1 MGQRQAEAKKSG
13 ATRRAERRPA
23 QPSGKNPNKN
33 KPEERMGEGKSTDQ
47 EKKRRETEQNPDQ
60 EEKQAKTEQN
70 LEQDRKQEAKQ
81 EKMTV
86 TQIDLEGREVADE
99 KAGQLMKQYLNYAP
113 YLNSDDSYAHHI
125 EQLYLMCR
133 EGFRKEFIEEV
144 FCYGREIS
152 LVSLDLLRCIALI
165 GGEEFA
171 MKFYKGNYSL
181 GEVKDTYADFAA
193 REKFSQFDEIEKL
206 RQETELARER
216 FDLQMEFLRKEQEN
230 SKAYAD
236 DRIRSE
242 REAAEE
248 RLKQQQ
254 EYSEEKIRS
263 LKITFETE
271 KSLLK
276 SEADRKRDALETE
289 LGICTVKLDSVQ
301 KELDALCAQLET
313 VQVENQKLAEERDRL
328 VSENEKLK
336 AQLAERTLQPGKA
349 AVGENQPE
357 EVNPV
362 APEEQ
367 VVMKSPTGTG
377 DSSHER
383 NLGGTREEDMSDA
396 DHLSKPGKK
405 GLIPF
410 HQKHKRKE
418 TRKRDD
424 FVIDLIKNPEYTDE
438 QFEIIY
444 SAVKAGMPLKELEQ
458 IRNPELPARNMQM
471 LANYFIRK
479 DAGIPAGKEANEN
492 GSTDENHP
500 AGGSGERA

>member
-1 MGQRQAEAKKSG
+1 MGAGQNS
-13 ATRRAERRPA
+13 
-23 QPSGKNPNKN
+23 
-33 KPEERMGEGKSTDQ
+33 DQ
-47 EKKRRETEQNPDQ
+47 EKKRREAALNSDQ
-60 EEKQAKTEQN
+60 EEKREKTERN
-70 LEQDRKQEAKQ
+70 PEQEKEQKAKQDKQ
-81 EKMTV
+81 EKMTE
-86 TQIDLEGREVADE
+86 TRIDLEGREVADE
-99 KAGQLMKQYLNYAP
+99 KAVQLMQKYLNYAP

-133 EGFRKEFIEEV
+133 EGFSKEFIEEV

-171 MKFYKGNYSL
+171 MRFYKGNYSL
-181 GEVKDTYADFAA
+181 REVKDSYADFAA

-206 RQETELARER
+206 RHEAEHARDR
-216 FDLQMEFLRKEQEN
+216 FDLQMEFLKKEQEN

-263 LKITFETE
+263 LKTTFETE
-271 KSLLK
+271 KSLLQ

-289 LGICTVKLDSVQ
+289 LGTCTVKLDSVQ
-301 KELDALCAQLET
+301 KELNDLRMQMEAAQE
-313 VQVENQKLAEERDRL
+313 ENHKLAEERNGL
-328 VSENEKLK
+328 TQENEKLK
-336 AQLAERTLQPGKA
+336 AQLEERTLQPGNA

-357 EVNPV
+357 AVNS
-362 APEEQ
+362 ASPEEQ
-367 VVMKSPTGTG
+367 TVMKSPTATG
-377 DSSHER
+377 ESNHKR
-383 NLGGTREEDMSDA
+383 NQGDVREADVSDA
-396 DHLSKPGKK
+396 DYVSKPEKK
-405 GLIPF
+405 GLLPF

-424 FVIDLIKNPEYTDE
+424 FIIDLIKNPGYTDE

-444 SAVKAGMPLKELEQ
+444 AAVKAGMPLKELEQ

-471 LANYFIRK
+471 LANYFMRK
-479 DAGIPAGKEANEN
+479 DAGIPAGKEADEN

>member
-1 MGQRQAEAKKSG
+1 M
-13 ATRRAERRPA
+13 TRRAEKHPV

-33 KPEERMGEGKSTDQ
+33 KSEERMEAEQNSDQ
-47 EKKRRETEQNPDQ
+47 EKKRGETEQNSAQ
-60 EEKQAKTEQN
+60 EKRQKEKQ
-70 LEQDRKQEAKQ
+70 DKQEIKTA
-81 EKMTV
+81 M
-86 TQIDLEGREVADE
+86 QIDLEGREVADE
-99 KAGQLMKQYLNYAP
+99 KAGQLMKKYLNYAP

-133 EGFRKEFIEEV
+133 EGFSKEFIEEV

-181 GEVKDTYADFAA
+181 SEVKDSYADFAA

-206 RQETELARER
+206 RHETELARER
-216 FDLQMEFLRKEQEN
+216 FDLQMEFLKKEQEN

-248 RLKQQQ
+248 RLKQQH

-263 LKITFETE
+263 LKTTFETE
-271 KSLLK
+271 KSLLQ

-289 LGICTVKLDSVQ
+289 LGTCTVKLDSIQ
-301 KELDALCAQLET
+301 KELDALRTQLEE
-313 VQVENQKLAEERDRL
+313 VQVENQKLAEERDHL
-328 VSENEKLK
+328 MSENKKLK
-336 AQLAERTLQPGKA
+336 AQLAERTLQPDNA
-349 AVGENQPE
+349 VVGENQPE
-357 EVNPV
+357 AVKPA

-367 VVMKSPTGTG
+367 AVMKNSTATGN
-377 DSSHER
+377 SSYER
-383 NLGGTREEDMSDA
+383 NPGSVREAEISDA
-396 DHLSKPGKK
+396 DHLSRPEKK
-405 GLIPF
+405 GLLPF
-410 HQKHKRKE
+410 HQKHKKKE
-418 TRKRDD
+418 NRKRDD
-424 FVIDLIKNPEYTDE
+424 FVIDLIKNPGYTDE

-444 SAVKAGMPLKELEQ
+444 AAVKAGMPLKELEQ

-471 LANYFIRK
+471 LANYFMRK
-479 DAGIPAGKEANEN
+479 DAGIPAEKEANEN
-492 GSTDENHP
+492 GRTDENHP